1 MKAVIYARVSST
13 DESQSYERQIS
24 DLKKW
29 ANYKN
34 LEIVEE
40 FAEKISGF
48 KKGLDERKE
57 FNNMLKYIDDN
68 HIKHI
73 MISELSRLS

>member
-29 ANYKN
+29 ANYKK
-34 LEIVEE
+34 LEIVEV
-40 FAEKISGF
+40 FAEKI
-48 KKGLDERKE
+48 K
-57 FNNMLKYIDDN
+57 I
-68 HIKHI
+68 
-73 MISELSRLS
+73 